1 VNEPLSLAVDY
12 LMAGSQQDFPVMQDG
27 SPVGVLT
34 RDQLLAAIARHGA
47 SVPVSQV
54 VLRPMLPLDPDT
66 PLESAL
72 ARMRETGQAAVPV
85 AESGRLVGLL
95 TSDNVGDL
103 LLVRQALRRYMSNAA
118 T

>member
-1 VNEPLSLAVDY
+1 
-12 LMAGSQQDFPVMQDG
+12 
-27 SPVGVLT
+27 
-34 RDQLLAAIARHGA
+34 
-47 SVPVSQV
+47 
-54 VLRPMLPLDPDT
+54 
-66 PLESAL
+66 
-72 ARMRETGQAAVPV
+72 MRETGQAAVPV